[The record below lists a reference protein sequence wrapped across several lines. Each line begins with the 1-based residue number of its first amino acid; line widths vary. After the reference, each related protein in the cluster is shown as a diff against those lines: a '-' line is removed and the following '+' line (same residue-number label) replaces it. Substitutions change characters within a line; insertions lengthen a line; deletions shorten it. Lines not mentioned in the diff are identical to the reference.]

1 MSKVLNHIIQLLREE
16 RGEKTVKHGERTI
29 KIELHFW
36 TNDIA
41 SERGKVVPK
50 VCWDSGMIH
59 VLKNEGHGIERLGP
73 VPFNSLSELELK
85 LEEAFKKAGIVVLK
99 SKEKPYYPK

>member
-1 MSKVLNHIIQLLREE
+1 MYRGLDYIIRLLREE
-16 RGEKTVKHGERTI
+16 RGEKTIEHGDRTI

-36 TNDIA
+36 TDGIA

-59 VLKNEGHGIERLGP
+59 ILKNEGHGIERLEP
-73 VPFNSLSELELK
+73 IPFNSLSELEQK
-85 LEEAFKKAGIVVLK
+85 LEEAFRKAGIVVLK
-99 SKEKPYYPK
+99 SKQKLYYPK